1 MTRQR
6 ILFLTPQPPDP
17 ARQGAAIRNWN
28 LCVELAKRHEID
40 LLSFTAPDAPASDLG
55 ADRGA
60 PWASVTTVPAPA
72 RSRARRFGVLARTR
86 HADMADRL
94 WSPRFLDALTALL
107 DQRSYDVVQ
116 AEGIELGRY
125 LLALRHNRDRG
136 PLLAFDD
143 HNAEHLLQRRA
154 AKASSRHPRQWPLAA
169 YSLVQAARLRGL
181 ERRLLRRCDVTFCVS
196 PDDAAALRRL
206 DPRTAPVVAP
216 NGVDTEYF
224 APQAGPP
231 DGPRIDLL
239 FSGTLDYRPNVDA
252 IAWFAKRVWPRLAA
266 QRPGLHVALVG
277 RSPAPAV
284 RDIARQY
291 GFLVTGAVADDRPY
305 FAAAT
310 VYLLPMRFGGGVRL
324 KLLNAL
330 AMGRAVVT
338 TSAGREGTRVED
350 AVHVLVADDP
360 ASFAAA
366 VEQLLDDAALRARL
380 GAAGRDYVRARH
392 HWPTIVNQIEAGYA
406 QAALRRGSGGRQR

>member
-6 ILFLTPQPPDP
+6 ILLLTPQLPDP

-28 LCVELAKRHEID
+28 LCAGLAKRHEID
-40 LLSFTAPDAPASDLG
+40 LLSFAAPDSLATDSD
-55 ADRGA
+55 AARAA
-60 PWASVTTVPAPA
+60 PWASLTTVPAPA
-72 RSRARRFGVLARTR
+72 RSHARRLGVLALTG

-94 WSPRFLDALTALL
+94 WSPHFLDTLTALL
-107 DQRSYDVVQ
+107 RQRKYDVIQ

-125 LLALRHNRDRG
+125 LLVPRPDRDRG

-143 HNAEHLLQRRA
+143 HNAEHLLQFRA
-154 AKASSRHPRQWPLAA
+154 AMAGLRHPGQWPLAV
-169 YSLVQAARLRGL
+169 YSMVQARRLRLL
-181 ERRLLRRCDVTFCVS
+181 ERRLLRHCDVTFCVS

-206 DPRTAPVVAP
+206 DPRTTPVVVP
-216 NGVDTEYF
+216 NGVDTDYF
-224 APQAGPP
+224 APQVVPAHEA
-231 DGPRIDLL
+231 RIDLL

-252 IAWFAKRVWPRLAA
+252 IAWFANRIWPRLAA
-266 QRPGLHVALVG
+266 KRPRLQVALVG
-277 RSPAPAV
+277 RSPAAPV

-291 GFLVTGAVADDRPY
+291 GFVLTGAVPDDRPY

-338 TSAGREGTRVED
+338 TSAGREGTGVED
-350 AVHVLVADDP
+350 AVHALVADS
-360 ASFAAA
+360 AAGFATA
-366 VEQLLDDAALRARL
+366 VERLLDDAPLRTRL
-380 GAAGRDYVRARH
+380 GAAGRAYVQAHH
-392 HWPTIVNQIEAGYA
+392 HWPAIVNQMEAGYER
-406 QAALRRGSGGRQR
+406 AARCRQDGAR

>member
-6 ILFLTPQPPDP
+6 ILFLTPQLPDP

-28 LCVELAKRHEID
+28 LCVELAKRHELD
-40 LLSFTAPDAPASDLG
+40 LLSFTAPDSPASGSDAG
-55 ADRGA
+55 RTA
-60 PWASVTTVPAPA
+60 PWASLTTVPAPD
-72 RSRARRFGVLARTR
+72 RSRARRLGVLALTG

-94 WSPRFLDALTALL
+94 WSPQFLGALSSLL
-107 DQRSYDVVQ
+107 SQRDYDVVQ

-125 LLALRHNRDRG
+125 LLAPRHDSGRG

-143 HNAEHLLQRRA
+143 HNAEHLLQLRA
-154 AKASSRHPRQWPLAA
+154 ARASSRQLQQWPLAA
-169 YSLVQAARLRGL
+169 YSLIQAQRLRAL

-206 DPRTAPVVAP
+206 DPLAAPVVAP
-216 NGVDTEYF
+216 NGVDTDYF
-224 APQAGPP
+224 APQAAPP

-252 IAWFAKRVWPRLAA
+252 IAWFARRVWPRLAA
-266 QRPGLHVALVG
+266 QRPRLRIALVG
-277 RSPAPAV
+277 RSPAPLV
-284 RDIARQY
+284 REIARQY
-291 GFLVTGAVADDRPY
+291 GFSVTGAVADDRPY

-338 TSAGREGTRVED
+338 TSAGREGTGVED
-350 AVHVLVADDP
+350 AVHVLVADN
-360 ASFAAA
+360 ATAFAAA
-366 VEQLLDDAALRARL
+366 VERLLDDAPLRARL
-380 GAAGRDYVRARH
+380 GAAGRAYVQARH
-392 HWPTIVNQIEAGYA
+392 HWPTIVNRIEAGYE
-406 QAALRRGSGGRQR
+406 QAARRRREGGWRR